1 MSTDAANE
9 DGAALPRIRTLD
21 GVRGVAILL
30 TLVFHSFDS
39 SLSWA
44 IFGERGVDL
53 FFVLSGF
60 LITGI
65 LIETTDQPNY
75 FRNFIARRAVRIL
88 PLYYLYLVLFLFA
101 APMLVD
107 LLPDSI
113 EVPAEFSDIGLGT
126 PGIWTVWVYLQNFV
140 LGQGPGQLPGMGHL
154 WSLAV
159 EEQFYLFWPIVVWFL
174 PAAKRVPVFVWG
186 IAGSLVLRTVLLW
199 GRVELP
205 VLGEVNTYGA
215 REFTFLRLDT
225 LLLGA
230 LGAMYFR
237 DPAVRALLGRVL
249 AWVSKPYLM
258 IPILLIG
265 LLPNAMLDSVD
276 DDVFPF
282 IAYGPG
288 LTLIAVVFL
297 LYVVRSA
304 EGTLG
309 PRLSRFTNWDFN
321 LVLGKYSYAMY
332 LFHYPI
338 AHTLQATLPDKLGAV
353 VGSFASFTITL
364 VVSLGIA
371 KVTWVLWE
379 EPWLRLKKR
388 FSYRPVDREFRTGAI
403 GQTGDHH

>member
-1 MSTDAANE
+1 MSTDAVNE

-30 TLVFHSFDS
+30 TLAFHSFDS
-39 SLSWA
+39 SLSWG

-75 FRNFIARRAVRIL
+75 FKNFIARRAVRIL
-88 PLYYLYLVLFLFA
+88 PLYYLYLVLFLVA
-101 APMLVD
+101 APMLVK
-107 LLPDSI
+107 LLPEAI
-113 EVPAEFSDIGLGT
+113 NVPAEFDDLGFGT

-140 LGQGPGQLPGMGHL
+140 LGQGPGKLPGMGHL

-159 EEQFYLFWPIVVWFL
+159 EEQFYLFWPVVVWFL
-174 PAAKRVPVFVWG
+174 PAKKRVPVFVWG
-186 IAGSLVLRTVLLW
+186 IVASLVLRTVLLW

-230 LGAMYFR
+230 LGALYFR
-237 DPAVRALLGRVL
+237 DVAVRRWLGGLLT
-249 AWVSKPYLM
+249 WVAKPYIM

-265 LLPNAMLDSVD
+265 LLPNALLDSLD
-276 DDVFPF
+276 PDFFPF

-309 PRLSRFTNWDFN
+309 PRLNRFTNWNLN

-338 AHTLQATLPDKLGAV
+338 AHTLQATLPDKLGPLIGSLA
-353 VGSFASFTITL
+353 SFAITL
-364 VVSLGIA
+364 VVSLAIA

-388 FSYRPVDREFRTGAI
+388 FSYRPVVRDVSQGR
-403 GQTGDHH
+403 GDSPIKRN